1 MCYEGQYYGWH
12 TDSSG
17 WYYEKEK
24 QNGLIRKLSVT
35 VSLSDPEDYEGGL
48 LEFDTRIQDEPNGKS
63 NIVPCKQI
71 LPKGSICVFPS
82 FTHHRVSPVTKG
94 KRLSL
99 VQWNLGPE
107 WR

>member
-1 MCYEGQYYGWH
+1 M
-12 TDSSG
+12 
-17 WYYEKEK
+17 
-24 QNGLIRKLSVT
+24 V
-35 VSLSDPEDYEGGL
+35 
-48 LEFDTRIQDEPNGKS
+48 DTRIQDEPNGKS